1 MGLNDLTPRLVTD
14 PNGLFGRASNIGHQH
29 GEQDSITLSWSI
41 GLEGKSTDLIDN
53 WIRVTDPWKV
63 ILAVERSDFPVIKA
77 VTVYVAGEVVSIAN
91 LTPGAVLGG
100 RPGAPGGGLAPA
112 PMHLRS

>member
-1 MGLNDLTPRLVTD
+1 MASNGSACGSVMGLNDLTPRLVTD
-14 PNGLFGRASNIGHQH
+14 PNGLFGRAGNIGHQH

-63 ILAVERSDFPVIKA
+63 ILAVEQ
-77 VTVYVAGEVVSIAN
+77 N
-91 LTPGAVLGG
+91 
-100 RPGAPGGGLAPA
+100 
-112 PMHLRS
+112 